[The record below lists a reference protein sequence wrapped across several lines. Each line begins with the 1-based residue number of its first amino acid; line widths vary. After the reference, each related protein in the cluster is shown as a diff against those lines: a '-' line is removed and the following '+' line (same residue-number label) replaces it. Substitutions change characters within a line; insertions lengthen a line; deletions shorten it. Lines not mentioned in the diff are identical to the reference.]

1 MTATTPL
8 TPGPRPVAGAY
19 DPERG
24 AEIQAFI
31 PAPGQCFALP
41 ADVPKYVAVETLAE
55 ALRHQG
61 ATEREIAVWRHIARP
76 TDAHAWS
83 DTDTGAVNWRR
94 QADMAREIGI
104 SERQFRR
111 IEIRL
116 ESFGVLARATADNG
130 YRGRRAGQGSRP
142 IDCGLSVEPAL
153 ANYVAYRTLLDHRDH
168 LEEERQRMVIDARS
182 TRRRLVRLV
191 GTVADPEART
201 RALAGLA
208 DLDGRRPVPLRS
220 ADMEEVQEW
229 MGAALAVEREVLEG
243 LAPQQAAS
251 AREAERLPDLA
262 AMADGAADGR
272 TDGPDAG
279 DIGQAGPDPER
290 TADRDGAAVP
300 EAPAPAADAVA
311 RVRRDRIARI
321 IRPDVLRLLDG
332 PGLRELAS
340 ADAELYLESMDWRRA
355 VTYIC
360 RELGVH
366 PTAWEEA
373 VEAMTEGIAFIALL
387 VADRNRFHPEKPTKS
402 VGGVLR
408 SMATLARRGDLDLS
422 RSVMGIL
429 ARHRRGGQPKDHAA
443 RPCPDA

>member
-24 AEIQAFI
+24 SEIQAFI

-41 ADVPKYVAVETLAE
+41 ADVPKYAAVETLAE

-83 DTDTGAVNWRR
+83 DTDTGAVNFRR

-153 ANYVAYRTLLDHRDH
+153 ANYMAYRALLAHRDH
-168 LEEERQRMVIDARS
+168 LEEERQRMVLDARS

-191 GTVADPEART
+191 GTVTDPEARS

-220 ADMEEVQEW
+220 ADMEELQEW
-229 MGAALAVEREVLEG
+229 MGAALALERDILEG
-243 LAPQQAAS
+243 LEPRQVAS
-251 AREAERLPDLA
+251 AREAERLPDLVA
-262 AMADGAADGR
+262 IADGAADDRSGR
-272 TDGPDAG
+272 PEEEPSDPGPVTEPDGGDGPEATAPVTDAG
-279 DIGQAGPDPER
+279 ELA
-290 TADRDGAAVP
+290 
-300 EAPAPAADAVA
+300 
-311 RVRRDRIARI
+311 RRDRIARI

-340 ADAELYLESMDWRRA
+340 ADAELYLESMDWRMA
-355 VTYIC
+355 VTHIC

-429 ARHRRGGQPKDHAA
+429 ARHRRRGQPKDHVA
-443 RPCPDA
+443 RPRPDA